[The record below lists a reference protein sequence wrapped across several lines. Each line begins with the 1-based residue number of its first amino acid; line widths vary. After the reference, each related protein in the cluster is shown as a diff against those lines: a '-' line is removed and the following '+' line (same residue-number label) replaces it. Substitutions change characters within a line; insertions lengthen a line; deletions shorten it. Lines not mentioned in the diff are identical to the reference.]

1 MGGGVGGG
9 VGRGVGGGVGVAE
22 GTGRQGG
29 LLSEGVDLL
38 CYDMKGELTL
48 SRRLNDRNTRRLA
61 SSFTHTRILII
72 LRRGG

>member
-1 MGGGVGGG
+1 MRRGRRCGRGCGSGGGNG
-9 VGRGVGGGVGVAE
+9 AE

-29 LLSEGVDLL
+29 LLSEGVDFL
-38 CYDMKGELTL
+38 CYDMKGVLTL

-61 SSFTHTRILII
+61 SSFTHTRSLVI